1 MHIEFAEMDE
11 KYIKDSVKKGYYRS
25 EAEAVRDAV
34 RKMREQDEAKK
45 MKLLAALQLG
55 MDDIEAGRVTPYTS
69 DFLEQCEVRARQNIA
84 AGRKPSPDVT
94 P

>member
-1 MHIEFAEMDE
+1 MHIELADVDE
-11 KYIKDSVKKGYYRS
+11 KYIKDSVRKGYYRS

-34 RKMREQDEAKK
+34 RKMREQDEAKR
-45 MKLLAALQLG
+45 MKLLDALQLG
-55 MDDIEAGRVTPYTS
+55 MDDIEAGQVTPYTP
-69 DFLEQCEVRARQNIA
+69 DFLDQCETRARQNIA